1 MRTLTAIAAV
11 LAAALLLTPLAS
23 DAKGRQTGAAG
34 ANQPMDRAQIERGQR
49 DFDRDRLRTRDWN
62 TAAAHDR
69 DRIRD
74 QDRTHA
80 PDFAKLSDEDIYG
93 QEVMTKKER
102 KAYKKQLQKAAS
114 SEERKRIEEQ
124 HRHEMQV
131 RAEAQGVQLSSP
143 GQDIYGGAMMSVEE
157 RNQYR
162 EQLRLVESDP
172 EQKTRFMAQHKEK
185 MQIRAQAQ
193 GLDLD
198 SPDDTSN

>member
-1 MRTLTAIAAV
+1 MRTLTVVATA
-11 LAAALLLTPLAS
+11 LAAGLILAPLTS
-23 DAKGRQTGAAG
+23 DAQGRQAGAG
-34 ANQPMDRAQIERGQR
+34 ANQPADRAQIERSQR
-49 DFDRDRLRTRDWN
+49 DIDRDRMRTRDWN
-62 TAAAHDR
+62 TTAEHDR

-93 QEVMTKKER
+93 HEVMTKKER
-102 KAYKKQLQKAAS
+102 KTYKKQLQKAAS
-114 SEERKRIEEQ
+114 SEERQRVEEQ

-131 RAEAQGVQLSSP
+131 RAEAQGVQLSPP
-143 GQDIYGGAMMSVEE
+143 GKDIYGGAMMTVEE

-185 MQIRAQAQ
+185 MQVRAQAQ